1 MEQLVTIIHIIAS
14 IALIIFILLQQGKG
28 AEAGASFGAGAS
40 QTIFGSQ
47 GTGSF
52 LTRITALLAFTFFIT
67 SLILGYLAIHQ
78 SKAKSLDEIIDKV
91 QQSDTQSR
99 TQPATH
105 SENRTESGL
114 GTETGTGSAIG
125 AGTKTKNQTRS
136 ESDSK
141 NAVSKQAQPS
151 KEDHDIPKLPSSSQ
165 LPGNTPSNSP
175 AKTSH

>member
-1 MEQLVTIIHIIAS
+1 MEQIVTIIHIIAS

-91 QQSDTQSR
+91 QQSETQS
-99 TQPATH
+99 ATH

-114 GTETGTGSAIG
+114 GSETGTGSATG

-136 ESDSK
+136 NSDSK
-141 NAVSKQAQPS
+141 NAVSKNAQPS

-165 LPGNTPSNSP
+165 LPGNTPSNAP
-175 AKTSH
+175 TKTSH